1 MIKESYDYSKLKGRA
16 REKGMTLEKI
26 QAATGINV
34 RTLADKWNGK
44 GRFNQTEMAALKKAL
59 DLESI
64 DAYFF
69 IEKL

>member
-1 MIKESYDYSKLKGRA
+1 MIKESYDYSKLTGRA
-16 REKGMTLEKI
+16 REKGMTLEQI

-34 RTLADKWNGK
+34 RTLVDKWNGK

-69 IEKL
+69 TEKL

>member
-34 RTLADKWNGK
+34 RTLVDKWNGK

-64 DAYFF
+64 DDYFF
-69 IEKL
+69 AV

>member
-34 RTLADKWNGK
+34 RTLVDKWNGK

-69 IEKL
+69 TEKL